1 MVEEQDHLSTAFQ
14 HFCRIYSPV
23 DLPPFSPRIQE
34 HKNLLPEVPV
44 LTGSLPRPFYDYWKI
59 KIWQLHSFA
68 IIRPDVSASDL
79 IYAVPVRLEP
89 HIFRK
94 GADRIR
100 IVFFLI

>member
-23 DLPPFSPRIQE
+23 DLPPFSPAY
-34 HKNLLPEVPV
+34 KNIKICFRKFLFRADHSHIL
-44 LTGSLPRPFYDYWKI
+44 YDYWKI

-79 IYAVPVRLEP
+79 IYAVPVRLDP